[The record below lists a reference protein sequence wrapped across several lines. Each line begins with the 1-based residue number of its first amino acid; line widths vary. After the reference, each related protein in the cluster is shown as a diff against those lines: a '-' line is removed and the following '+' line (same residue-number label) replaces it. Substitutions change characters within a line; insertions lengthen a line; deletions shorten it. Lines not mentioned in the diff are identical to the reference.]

1 MSTLKSLK
9 IKNFKAIRDSK
20 SIKIT
25 PLTTFIGNNGSGK
38 SSVVEALQM
47 LQTLTL
53 EGIDAAIAPWH
64 EFKHILNQGVK
75 HEINIKSE
83 LELLSNPISFNLKF
97 NGSEKINI
105 EIILSY
111 SEKVKKVVFD
121 KMVIND
127 KEIYEIMTNKL
138 PETQLNDIV
147 KEWQFLTLNPNS
159 MFEPLPQRKSYGKIK
174 LQSNGANIAE
184 YLQSIRN
191 LDIIAFDGII
201 ETLKYVLPYAEDLK
215 PKITSELDR
224 KFYLSLR
231 EQNIKSE
238 LPSWLLS
245 TGTLRILALLAVLR
259 HPQPPSLIVIEE
271 LENGLDP
278 RTIHLIVEE
287 MRNFVESGKG
297 QIIATTHSPFLL
309 DLLTISQ
316 IIVVDRDKKGMP
328 IFSRPEK
335 DKELT
340 DWITEFTP
348 GKLYTMGT
356 LTGGK

>member
-1 MSTLKSLK
+1 MNKLKSIN
-9 IKNFKAIRDSK
+9 IKNFKAIQNSK

-38 SSVVEALQM
+38 SSIVEALQM
-47 LQTLTL
+47 LQSLTL
-53 EGIDAAIAPWH
+53 DGIDVAIAPWY
-64 EFKHILNQGVK
+64 EFKHIWNQAVA
-75 HEINIKSE
+75 HEVNKQSE
-83 LELLSNPISFNLKF
+83 QKLLSNPMSFDLKF
-97 NGSEKINI
+97 NGEEQINI
-105 EIILSY
+105 EVVLSY
-111 SEKVKKVVFD
+111 LEKSKKVIFD
-121 KMVIND
+121 KMIVND
-127 KEIYEIMTNKL
+127 KKYYEIRTNKL
-138 PETQLNDIV
+138 PETKLNDIV
-147 KEWQFLTLNPNS
+147 KQWQFLTLNPNS
-159 MFEPLPQRKSYGKIK
+159 MFEPLPQRKSYGDIK
-174 LQSNGANIAE
+174 LLPSGANIAE
-184 YLQSIRN
+184 YLQSIRD
-191 LDIIAFDGII
+191 LDKIAFDGII
-201 ETLKYVLPYAEDLK
+201 ETLKYVLPYAEDLQ

-231 EQNIKSE
+231 EENIKSE

-259 HPQPPSLIVIEE
+259 HPQPSSLIVIEE

-287 MRNFVESGKG
+287 IRSFVESGKG
-297 QIIATTHSPFLL
+297 QIIVTTHSPFLL

-316 IIVVDRDKKGMP
+316 IIVVDRNKKGSP